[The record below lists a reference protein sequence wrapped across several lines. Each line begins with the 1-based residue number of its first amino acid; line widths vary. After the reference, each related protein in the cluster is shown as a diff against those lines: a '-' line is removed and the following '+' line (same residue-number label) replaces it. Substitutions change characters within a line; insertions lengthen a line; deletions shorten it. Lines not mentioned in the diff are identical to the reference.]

1 MDLITLSTV
10 LTIVTASGD
19 TLNKG
24 YEEVTRGQLTCADH
38 IDTML
43 TLASLD
49 NAEADAYCL
58 HRATSMRPQARPEG
72 LVQ

>member
-10 LTIVTASGD
+10 LTIITASGD
-19 TLNKG
+19 TLDKG
-24 YEEVTRGQLTCADH
+24 YEEFTQGQLTCAAH
-38 IDTML
+38 IDMML

-58 HRATSMRPQARPEG
+58 HRATSMRPRARPEG
-72 LVQ
+72 LGQ